1 MKLHGPDDSFT
12 VQDMAPTFSFM
23 FIALGKTSEA
33 EARDILEGASFGTID
48 NIHVADMPDGRR
60 KFFVHYR
67 EFTAHEL
74 RDRLVDFEKRKSE
87 GEVDVRPVHLVYGEK
102 SDGRPVYWQL
112 YKTLTPTE
120 RAAASKKPFK
130 PRVE

>member
-23 FIALGKTSEA
+23 FIALGKTSEVDVRQVLT
-33 EARDILEGASFGTID
+33 ECGFGELDRID
-48 NIHVADMPDGRR
+48 TADMPDGRR